1 MQIDDLDHLSNT
13 YDHVYLSPHLDD
25 TALSC
30 GGSIAAQLAAGE
42 RVLSITLCSAAPNP
56 AGPFSALAD
65 EFHGQWG
72 LSPADAVAA
81 RLAEEH
87 LAMDRLRLDY
97 YLAGRLDAI
106 YRFPQ
111 AYNTR
116 ESLFNQP
123 AANDPLFADLAGLLR
138 ELAAGMPGATFYAP
152 MGIGLH
158 VDHLITHAASREALA
173 GRVRFYED
181 LPYVAWA
188 GTFGTRMAQLAG
200 QPLESLA
207 RPIDA
212 TLPQKLH
219 AIHAYASQLR
229 ELFGGPAGMER
240 QISDYAASV
249 APAGAQYGERIWW
262 LRGDG
267 SL

>member
-1 MQIDDLDHLSNT
+1 MRWPRAWPKSTWRWIGCA
-13 YDHVYLSPHLDD
+13 Y
-25 TALSC
+25 
-30 GGSIAAQLAAGE
+30 
-42 RVLSITLCSAAPNP
+42 
-56 AGPFSALAD
+56 
-65 EFHGQWG
+65 
-72 LSPADAVAA
+72 
-81 RLAEEH
+81 
-87 LAMDRLRLDY
+87 DY

-123 AANDPLFADLAGLLR
+123 AANNPLFANLAGLLR

-207 RPIDA
+207 RPIERDA
-212 TLPQKLH
+212 AAEAARHPC
-219 AIHAYASQLR
+219 LR
-229 ELFGGPAGMER
+229 QPAARAVWRACGRWSGE
-240 QISDYAASV
+240 SGDYAASV
-249 APAGAQYGERIWW
+249 APAGAQYGEPIWW